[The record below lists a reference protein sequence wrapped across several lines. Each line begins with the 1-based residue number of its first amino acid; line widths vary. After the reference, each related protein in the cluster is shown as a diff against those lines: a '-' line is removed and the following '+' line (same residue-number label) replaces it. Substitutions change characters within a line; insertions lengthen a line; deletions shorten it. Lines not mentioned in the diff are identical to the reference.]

1 MVNQKDEL
9 ANRVRDLADFLPE
22 PGPRK
27 QSWTGSCFSGRT
39 GEIERHHLFQ
49 RPGTATFEELSADDR
64 KEMGQ
69 NFTDLAG
76 MIADRRTGDW
86 MSKGHSSLN
95 RRRLT
100 SIVCEGLL
108 R

>member
-1 MVNQKDEL
+1 
-9 ANRVRDLADFLPE
+9 
-22 PGPRK
+22 
-27 QSWTGSCFSGRT
+27 
-39 GEIERHHLFQ
+39 
-49 RPGTATFEELSADDR
+49 
-64 KEMGQ
+64 MGQ